1 MTVTASIFFDLPVE
15 RISAELESSFF
26 SSLKTGN
33 NTFKKTQS
41 GRFTEIDT
49 AVAQLLAET
58 AVREPAVLDI
68 GISSGSTALELKARL
83 EQEGLSPH
91 LTGTD
96 QSFEAWLVPGPHG
109 SQALVQPDGHILQFE
124 VFGRA
129 LRAWDRRLDR
139 FTGRSLLNAALRRAF
154 QRASANLSDVAGGRR
169 VKLVSPRLSQSQDIT
184 LREDNILLPNPE
196 FAGKFDLV
204 RAANI
209 LNRDY
214 FSETQL
220 TAGLKNVRSYL
231 KGPGS
236 LLLLVRTDKR
246 TETNNGSLYIVG
258 GSGGLELVRRF
269 GTGSEVEEL
278 LQLM

>member
-1 MTVTASIFFDLPVE
+1 MTITASAFFDLPVE
-15 RISAELESSFF
+15 RISPELESSFF

-41 GRFTEIDT
+41 GRFTEIDAT
-49 AVAQLLAET
+49 VAKLLSESAVH
-58 AVREPAVLDI
+58 EPAVLDI
-68 GISSGSTALELKARL
+68 GISSGATALELKTRL
-83 EQEGLSPH
+83 EQQGLAPH

-96 QSFEAWLVPGPHG
+96 QSFEAWLIPGPLG

-124 VFGRA
+124 VFGKA

-139 FTGRSLLNAALRRAF
+139 FTGRALLNAILRRAF
-154 QRASANLSDVAGGRR
+154 RRARANLLDAAGRRR
-169 VKLVSPRLSQSQDIT
+169 VKLVSPRLSQSRDIT

-214 FSETQL
+214 FSDTQL
-220 TAGLKNVRSYL
+220 TAGLRNVRSYL

-246 TETNNGSLYIVG
+246 TETNNGSLYIVS
-258 GSGGLELVRRF
+258 GSGGLELVTRF
-269 GTGSEVEEL
+269 GTGSEVEEI
-278 LQLM
+278 LQLI